1 MSKVAQETAN
11 VAVSAVSEFGK
22 LMKDFNVV
30 GFALGLLIAN
40 AVGEM
45 ANSFIDGILM
55 PTVQPMIDRVTS
67 KNTQITIG
75 NFTIKLDKFI
85 NAVLKFLMIAVVIFV
100 LMKLGV
106 SMNKPVSWVR
116 VVGNNPELNLE

>member
-55 PTVQPMIDRVTS
+55 PTVQPMIDNVTS

-106 SMNKPVSWVR
+106 SMTKPVTWVRIVGNKPD
-116 VVGNNPELNLE
+116 LNLK

>member
-55 PTVQPMIDRVTS
+55 PTVQPMIDNVTS
-67 KNTQITIG
+67 KNTEITIG

-116 VVGNNPELNLE
+116 VVGSNPELNLE

>member
-55 PTVQPMIDRVTS
+55 PTVQPMIDNVTS

>member
-11 VAVSAVSEFGK
+11 VAASAVSEFGK

>member
-11 VAVSAVSEFGK
+11 VAVDAVSEFGK

-55 PTVQPMIDRVTS
+55 PTVQPMIDRITS

-75 NFTIKLDKFI
+75 NFTIKLDKFM

-106 SMNKPVSWVR
+106 AMNKPVSWVR
-116 VVGNNPELNLE
+116 VVGNAPELNLE

>member
-1 MSKVAQETAN
+1 MY
-11 VAVSAVSEFGK
+11 
-22 LMKDFNVV
+22 
-30 GFALGLLIAN
+30 
-40 AVGEM
+40 
-45 ANSFIDGILM
+45 
-55 PTVQPMIDRVTS
+55 
-67 KNTQITIG
+67 